1 MAPNI
6 WSVIYLF
13 FGLFF
18 FPPSFYSFIYL
29 VIYILLYDFQIA
41 PNPMYVRH
49 AREIPEYEIDP
60 KELDFTNSVEIDKVK
75 ILIDVFHI
83 VLSQCSVV

>member
-1 MAPNI
+1 M
-6 WSVIYLF
+6 
-13 FGLFF
+13 
-18 FPPSFYSFIYL
+18 
-29 VIYILLYDFQIA
+29 LYDFQIA

-83 VLSQCSVV
+83 VLSQCSDIPSFERVIVNEKYKLFILFYFYLILTFLQLTC